1 MTNGKVVDTSIW
13 IDYLNKKENTETR
26 LVNSFI
32 DKNEIITL
40 PVIIQ
45 EVLQGIK
52 EHQVF
57 LMLKETFLTFTIAQ
71 YNNIEAAIR
80 AAMLYRFLRQKGV
93 TIRKPNDCLIAVIC
107 IDNDFP
113 LLENDVDFKNIA
125 KFTKLKLI
133 NKH

>member
-13 IDYLNKKENTETR
+13 IDYLNKKENIESR

-40 PVIIQ
+40 PVIMQ

-52 EHQVF
+52 EQPVF

-71 YNNIEAAIR
+71 YSNIDAAIR
-80 AAMLYRFLRQKGV
+80 AAILYRFLRQKGV
-93 TIRKPNDCLIAVIC
+93 TIRKPNDCLIAVVC

-113 LLENDVDFKNIA
+113 LLENDTDFKNIA
-125 KFTKLKLI
+125 RFTKLKLI
-133 NKH
+133 NKP

>member
-13 IDYLNKKENTETR
+13 IDYLNKKENIESR

-52 EHQVF
+52 EQPVF
-57 LMLKETFLTFTIAQ
+57 LMLKEIFLTFTIAQ
-71 YNNIEAAIR
+71 YSNIDAAIR
-80 AAMLYRFLRQKGV
+80 AAILYRFLRQKGV
-93 TIRKPNDCLIAVIC
+93 TIRKPNDCLIAVVC

-113 LLENDVDFKNIA
+113 LLENDTDFKNIA
-125 KFTKLKLI
+125 RFTKLKLI
-133 NKH
+133 NKP